1 MIWHVRWSYVLS
13 KLYGHLRSCHT
24 HFTWHMTDTVTV
36 TVTLTA
42 EWLTL
47 TDRLSLPHSLT
58 LSLTVSYSAYC
69 EWKSTEYLLQM
80 FTEIATENIL
90 QSYFVQMQWIT
101 ILFLLLTGRWYPWSV
116 FSDEEEV
123 CLRSE
128 PVGEVDT
135 SAKPLTMLV
144 RTVVLTKLVEGLCC
158 TSCGCSSLAIR
169 VGDSKLDL
177 VSSLETYCTSCENVI
192 NSTLTSDRLGGQT
205 AGNVPV
211 VVNRSAVSATMDMG
225 VGYSGLV
232 KLCRYLDMD
241 CMHHKTYA
249 THVKEVAE
257 ANMVVTTKVLTDAAK
272 VVRRVYQESDPSLD
286 DDSVIDLTVTFDG
299 SWMTRGHTSMYGI
312 GCVIEVHTGLVLDL
326 AVVSLYCQSCAH
338 AKARY
343 GGTHTAEY
351 KKWNEQH
358 TECNANYT
366 GSSGGMEVVKLTAY
380 YGVAIRA
387 HPNNLDNMTDAVF
400 ATYYHAISSD
410 DAPQHDRCPSGEDS
424 WCFFKRAEATGETPG
439 PHRDNVGTPLSPEVA
454 PHVKEVYDRL
464 DHPDLLRRCLRG
476 QSQNANESSILSSG
490 GNARKLASSGCNESL
505 PPRVQELHNSTVA
518 SNSTCADCSVRWT
531 SNQAHTWWNLLRRLT
546 RSDSISRCVRRR
558 PARRMLDV
566 LVDWLV
572 WSHRVLVTV
581 TMHPVPFR

>member
-1 MIWHVRWSYVLS
+1 
-13 KLYGHLRSCHT
+13 
-24 HFTWHMTDTVTV
+24 
-36 TVTLTA
+36 
-42 EWLTL
+42 
-47 TDRLSLPHSLT
+47 
-58 LSLTVSYSAYC
+58 
-69 EWKSTEYLLQM
+69 
-80 FTEIATENIL
+80 
-90 QSYFVQMQWIT
+90 
-101 ILFLLLTGRWYPWSV
+101 
-116 FSDEEEV
+116 
-123 CLRSE
+123 
-128 PVGEVDT
+128 
-135 SAKPLTMLV
+135 MLV

-169 VGDSKLDL
+169 VGDSKLGL

-205 AGNVPV
+205 AGNVPL

-257 ANMVVTTKVLTDAAK
+257 ANMVVATTVLTDAAK

-366 GSSGGMEVVKLTAY
+366 GSSGGMEVDAAESLWTRSEDRHNFRYTTLLSDGDSKTHKHLCALNVYGDDVEIVKEECINHVAKRLGTALRKLSTQSKKKGVTLGGRGWGKLKHTAIVKLTAY

-400 ATYYHAISSD
+400 ATYYHAISTD

-464 DHPDLLRRCLRG
+464 GHPDLLRRCLRG
-476 QSQNANESSILSSG
+476 QSQNANESLHSVIWGKCPKTGFVGLQRVTAATCAGVAQFNSG
-490 GNARKLASSGCNESL
+490 IELNMRRLFSEMDIEPGSHMVKSAAKADKVRLDQSLRKAAASTKNARRA
-505 PPRVQELHNSTVA
+505 
-518 SNSTCADCSVRWT
+518 
-531 SNQAHTWWNLLRRLT
+531 RRLA
-546 RSDSISRCVRRR
+546 RMESQGAGDSDYASG
-558 PARRMLDV
+558 A
-566 LVDWLV
+566 
-572 WSHRVLVTV
+572 
-581 TMHPVPFR
+581 F